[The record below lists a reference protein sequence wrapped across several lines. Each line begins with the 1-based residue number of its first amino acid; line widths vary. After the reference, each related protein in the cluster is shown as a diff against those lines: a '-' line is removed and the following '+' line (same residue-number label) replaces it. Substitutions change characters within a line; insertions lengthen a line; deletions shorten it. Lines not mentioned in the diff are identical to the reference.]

1 MDVNIGICKY
11 FKDEIKCTVLEN
23 PCYSGVCT
31 YVCVLILVFKTSH
44 KNTFPL
50 FQSHLCFPLKSKF
63 YKDE

>member
-31 YVCVLILVFKTSH
+31 YVCVLILVFKTSL

-50 FQSHLCFPLKSKF
+50 SKF